1 MKIGLKQKARWL
13 DNDVET
19 VIGLFLGRIGQ
30 GDGILL
36 ESAEVDGRWGRFSL
50 AAGDFLL
57 RAACRDGQLELNI
70 SDERLAPLKE
80 FAGLPYLEGLR
91 RVMAAIELIPD
102 PDLPLFPP
110 ITRALYGYLGYG
122 AAGLMVKKLA
132 QALPAQ
138 DSEGVFALPGNIYLF
153 DHTYNQLAQISLI
166 ESGQNQT
173 SAPAPKAEGPIEL
186 GPVTSSF
193 DRNSYIQAVTDIR
206 ELIRQGQCIQVVLS
220 TRFSAPFKGELF
232 DVFRRLR
239 RINPS
244 PYMFFLRQMGLSL
257 AVSSPEVMV
266 SCDQGRLRLC
276 PIAGTR
282 PRGQSS
288 SEDNLFE
295 EELYSD
301 PKEQAEHVM
310 LVDLGR
316 NDLGRV
322 AAPGTV
328 KVDRFMEVERFSH
341 VMHLTSRLS
350 ARLEDGLDA
359 VDIISATFPA
369 GTLSGAPKVRAME
382 IIADYETT
390 PRGPYGGALGWLGL
404 DKDEVSLDLGI
415 TIRGLWAKGG
425 QVFWQA
431 GAGLVY
437 DSDPEQ
443 EWKECFQ
450 KGRAGLEALKPG
462 LAQALANEDFQ
473 PGQEN
478 QAGGEAC
485 SC

>member
-1 MKIGLKQKARWL
+1 MPITLRQKAKWL
-13 DNDVET
+13 DSDVET
-19 VIGLFLGRIGQ
+19 VVGLFLGRIG
-30 GDGILL
+30 GRNGILL

-57 RAACRDGQLELNI
+57 EANCRDGLLELTI
-70 SDERLAPLKE
+70 RDERLEPLRE

-91 RVMAAIELIPD
+91 RVMSAIELIPD

-122 AAGLMVKKLA
+122 AAGLMEKKLEA
-132 QALPAQ
+132 ALPAG
-138 DSEGVFALPGNIYLF
+138 DSEGSFALPGNIYLF
-153 DHTYNQLAQISLI
+153 DHTYNQLARISLI
-166 ESGQNQT
+166 EPGAGPTPASTPTGDAAT
-173 SAPAPKAEGPIEL
+173 RLGRISA
-186 GPVTSSF
+186 SF
-193 DRNSYIQAVTDIR
+193 NRAAYVRAAADIR
-206 ELIRQGQCIQVVLS
+206 ELIRQGQGIQVVLS
-220 TRFSAPFKGELF
+220 TRFSAPFQGELF
-232 DVFRRLR
+232 EVFRRLR

-244 PYMFFLRQMGLSL
+244 PYMFFLRQGDFSL

-266 SCDQGRLRLC
+266 SCDRGRLRLC

-282 PRGQSS
+282 PRGHSL

-350 ARLEDGLDA
+350 ASLENGLDA
-359 VDIISATFPA
+359 VDVISATFPA

-382 IIADYETT
+382 IIAAFEPV

-415 TIRGLWAKGG
+415 TIRGLWTRCG

-431 GAGLVY
+431 GAGLVF
-437 DSDPEQ
+437 DSDPEL

-450 KGRAGLEALKPG
+450 KGLAGLEALQPG
-462 LAQALANEDFQ
+462 LGQTLAAEFFQ
-473 PGQEN
+473 T
-478 QAGGEAC
+478 GGEAC
-485 SC
+485 S

>member
-1 MKIGLKQKARWL
+1 MKINLRQKARWL
-13 DNDVET
+13 DSDVET
-19 VIGLFLGRIGQ
+19 VIGLFLGRIGPR
-30 GDGILL
+30 DGILL

-57 RAACRDGQLELNI
+57 EAACRDGRLDLTI
-70 SDERLAPLKE
+70 KDERLEPLKKL
-80 FAGLPYLEGLR
+80 AGLPYLEGLR
-91 RVMAAIELIPD
+91 QVMAAVELIPD

-110 ITRALYGYLGYG
+110 ITRALYGNLGYG
-122 AAGLMVKKLA
+122 AAGLMEKKLERT
-132 QALPAQ
+132 LPAK

-166 ESGQNQT
+166 EPESGQT
-173 SAPAPKAEGPIEL
+173 PALTDSTEGPIEL
-186 GPVTSSF
+186 GQVSASF
-193 DRNSYIQAVTDIR
+193 DRDSYVKAVTDIR
-206 ELIRQGQCIQVVLS
+206 ELIRQGQGIQVVLS
-220 TRFSAPFKGELF
+220 TRFSADFQGELF
-232 DVFRRLR
+232 DVYRRLR

-244 PYMFFLRQMGLSL
+244 PYMFFLRRAGFSL

-282 PRGQSS
+282 PRGQSLS
-288 SEDNLFE
+288 QDNLFE

-322 AAPGTV
+322 AAPGSV

-359 VDIISATFPA
+359 VDIIRATFPA

-382 IIADYETT
+382 IIADFEKV

-415 TIRGLWAKGG
+415 TIRGLWAREGR
-425 QVFWQA
+425 VFWQA

-462 LAQALANEDFQ
+462 LAQTL
-473 PGQEN
+473 EN
-478 QAGGEAC
+478 LQAGQAGGESC